1 MNSVKIFGRIA
12 SELEIRQFQSGTSV
26 LNFTVACERKMSKE
40 KKEEAKSKGYPTA
53 DFPRCKAIGKTAEN
67 IAKYF
72 KKGDLILIDQG
83 NIETGSYEGQN
94 GKVYTTEVF
103 VQSFEFVSGNSEQG
117 QQNRQ
122 QPMAGG
128 GSDDGMGDY
137 NPDDFSGIDE
147 SSDIPF

>member
-103 VQSFEFVSGNSEQG
+103 VQSFEFVGGNK
-117 QQNRQ
+117 QNAE
-122 QPMAGG
+122 PMAGG
-128 GSDDGMGDY
+128 GSDEFNFGNY
-137 NPDDFSGIDE
+137 NPDDFQAIEDDE
-147 SSDIPF
+147 SIPF